1 MGEVRLKRA
10 EPPRCFLYTT
20 DYPGPHPEGIARAV
34 DWSNP
39 ARPKLEGEFVKP
51 NKALVWMAYSL
62 ERKRPELLIREQRGL
77 PEGITEALQDGDC
90 SFKDD
95 AVAEFVLKISCHGT
109 GLGTSYSVLS
119 NPCKL
124 SKAETEP
131 MAEVREMNVAS
142 PTEDSHPFIKPA
154 AEITSEDA
162 DSEF

>member
-62 ERKRPELLIREQRGL
+62 ERKRPELLIREQV
-77 PEGITEALQDGDC
+77 DC
-90 SFKDD
+90 
-95 AVAEFVLKISCHGT
+95 LK
-109 GLGTSYSVLS
+109 
-119 NPCKL
+119 
-124 SKAETEP
+124 
-131 MAEVREMNVAS
+131 AS
-142 PTEDSHPFIKPA
+142 PRHYKTVTA
-154 AEITSEDA
+154 ASKMTQ
-162 DSEF
+162 